1 MCIYK
6 YLKYIHIDTH
16 VINNSLPPI
25 NSKQLPLV
33 VMGGV
38 RVSVSLVC
46 VCTRAY
52 ADFRRV
58 IASQW

>member
-46 VCTRAY
+46 VCVHVHMLT
-52 ADFRRV
+52 
-58 IASQW
+58 SEG